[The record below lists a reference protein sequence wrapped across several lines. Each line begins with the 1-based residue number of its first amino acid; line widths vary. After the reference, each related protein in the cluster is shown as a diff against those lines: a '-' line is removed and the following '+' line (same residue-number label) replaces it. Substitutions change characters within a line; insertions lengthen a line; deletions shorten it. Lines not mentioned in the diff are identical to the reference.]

1 MPAIYI
7 IDENGNTLRQVS
19 LDGSLAMLPIEL
31 LNATIEFLP
40 PRALFNMRRV
50 SFSYLQALEEKLE
63 ECLLSACISNNL
75 VPIQQTIP
83 QHPWNVTWQVPQ
95 WITMTAAQPVMMPPM
110 LMPFSRIQNLAFN
123 SPYAMQN
130 YTIAQ
135 RITLAWSYDSA
146 NIDGVLSIIQNQNAM
161 GMGMPGQ
168 QHQQLVARSN
178 ISHFMDSNNYYP
190 NDGMYMPAPAAG
202 MVSITTNVMEQLAA
216 LGVTQAEFTKIPLE
230 IRKFLMLD
238 QIIIN
243 RNEIDCIIANENK
256 LHFMSRGLI
265 SGINKII
272 NMLPF
277 VQEPGAMMPPMHNQP
292 GTKLFKIQ
300 VSDFCLLYKQTSG
313 KVAYVADWLESY
325 LKDLRIYQ
333 EPLPLVINSVAMN
346 NAPVIGRMFV
356 NANIYSQV
364 RENLDAV
371 MQILKS
377 THLTAEDLTVSRG
390 NGFDLQMLQD
400 KINRCEEET
409 RLKSSSSLSTANP
422 KILRFTTP
430 SLSNGIIDPSIVA
443 TSSCSSSTPSAS
455 CSPRWW
461 RDL

>member
-1 MPAIYI
+1 
-7 IDENGNTLRQVS
+7 
-19 LDGSLAMLPIEL
+19 
-31 LNATIEFLP
+31 
-40 PRALFNMRRV
+40 
-50 SFSYLQALEEKLE
+50 
-63 ECLLSACISNNL
+63 
-75 VPIQQTIP
+75 
-83 QHPWNVTWQVPQ
+83 
-95 WITMTAAQPVMMPPM
+95 
-110 LMPFSRIQNLAFN
+110 
-123 SPYAMQN
+123 
-130 YTIAQ
+130 
-135 RITLAWSYDSA
+135 
-146 NIDGVLSIIQNQNAM
+146 
-161 GMGMPGQ
+161 
-168 QHQQLVARSN
+168 
-178 ISHFMDSNNYYP
+178 
-190 NDGMYMPAPAAG
+190 
-202 MVSITTNVMEQLAA
+202 
-216 LGVTQAEFTKIPLE
+216 
-230 IRKFLMLD
+230 
-238 QIIIN
+238 
-243 RNEIDCIIANENK
+243 
-256 LHFMSRGLI
+256 MSRGLI

-277 VQEPGAMMPPMHNQP
+277 VQEPEEMMPPMHNQP

-346 NAPVIGRMFV
+346 NAPVIERIFV
-356 NANIYSQV
+356 NTNIYSQV

-409 RLKSSSSLSTANP
+409 RLKFSSSLSTANP

-430 SLSNGIIDPSIVA
+430 SLSNGIIDPSVVVA
-443 TSSCSSSTPSAS
+443 TSSCSSYTPSAS

-461 RDL
+461 RSV